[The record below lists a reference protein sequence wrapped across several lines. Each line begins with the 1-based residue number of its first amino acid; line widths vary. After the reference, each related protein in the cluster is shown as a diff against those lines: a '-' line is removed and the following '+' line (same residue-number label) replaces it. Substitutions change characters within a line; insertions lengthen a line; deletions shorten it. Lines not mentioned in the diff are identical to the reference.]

1 LGSVSRQLAF
11 LAFLTLAP
19 LGGCA
24 TVSVY
29 EAVSAE
35 VSLTEDQSELRK
47 AADAYCKIA
56 RDKGLATGEASLT
69 ALADML
75 TGNNDNAGAY
85 WKKIGADKAA
95 PASTVTRVRADLN
108 ASAKGLTDLTV
119 LANSLLKT
127 TKPTRSDVQEFERA
141 LIHARQSRDSFSDA
155 LVQANKRSER
165 EYQILLELGPMD
177 AALAKARSAADELAA
192 VRAQELS
199 TAQASS

>member
-1 LGSVSRQLAF
+1 M
-11 LAFLTLAP
+11 TLAP

-29 EAVSAE
+29 ESVSAE

-47 AADAYCKIA
+47 AADAYCKAA

-75 TGNNDNAGAY
+75 IGNNDSAGAY

-95 PASTVTRVRADLN
+95 PASTVTRVRADLST
-108 ASAKGLTDLTV
+108 SAKGLTDLTA

-127 TKPTRSDVQEFERA
+127 SKPTRSDVQEFERA

-177 AALAKARSAADELAA
+177 AALAKARTAADELAA
-192 VRAQELS
+192 GRAQELS
-199 TAQASS
+199 TAQAGS

>member
-1 LGSVSRQLAF
+1 M
-11 LAFLTLAP
+11 TLAP

-47 AADAYCKIA
+47 AADAYCKTA
-56 RDKGLATGEASLT
+56 RDKGLATGEASLM
-69 ALADML
+69 ALADIL

-108 ASAKGLTDLTV
+108 TSAKGLTDLTV

-127 TKPTRSDVQEFERA
+127 SKPTRSDVQEFERA

>member
-1 LGSVSRQLAF
+1 M
-11 LAFLTLAP
+11 TLAP

-47 AADAYCKIA
+47 AADAYCQAA

-85 WKKIGADKAA
+85 WKKIGADRAA
-95 PASTVTRVRADLN
+95 PATTVMRVRADLN
-108 ASAKGLTDLTV
+108 ASAKSLNDLTA

-127 TKPTRSDVQEFERA
+127 SKPTRADVQEFERA

-177 AALAKARSAADELAA
+177 AALASARAAADELAA
-192 VRAQELS
+192 VRAQDLS

>member
-1 LGSVSRQLAF
+1 MSRPLAF

-19 LGGCA
+19 LAGCA

-29 EAVSAE
+29 EPISAE

-47 AADAYCKIA
+47 VADAYCKDA

-69 ALADML
+69 ALADIL
-75 TGNNDNAGAY
+75 TGNTDNAGAY
-85 WKKIGADKAA
+85 WKKIGADRAA
-95 PASTVTRVRADLN
+95 PATTVTRVRADLN
-108 ASAKGLTDLTV
+108 TSAKNLDALTE

-127 TKPTRSDVQEFERA
+127 SKPTRSDVQEFERA

-155 LVQANKRSER
+155 FVQANKRSER

-177 AALAKARSAADELAA
+177 AALARARAAADELAA
-192 VRAQELS
+192 VRAQEFS
-199 TAQASS
+199 TAQVSS